1 MPTINGRFYSSFGS
15 YSGYQQLQIERAQN
29 TAARQQ
35 AESDASALG
44 DVLSGASQ
52 DLAQGLANLAAQAA
66 LARINNEAS
75 AKQATSGASTDSPD
89 TSDTLAPTEDP
100 VIAVDAAMHGIT
112 DLLPENVPST
122 DDTATDDLDVA
133 TSVNRIVDGTADLLD
148 SSDTSGSSSDG
159 SDLFATLDSIIN
171 SFVPPL
177 PPSVDVT
184 A

>member
-15 YSGYQQLQIERAQN
+15 SSGYQQLQIERAQN

-44 DVLSGASQ
+44 DVMSGASQ

-75 AKQATSGASTDSPD
+75 AKQATSGASTDSTD
-89 TSDTLAPTEDP
+89 TSDTLAPTEGP

-112 DLLPENVPST
+112 DLLPEVCPQPTTPRPTIWTWRRASIGSSTAQPICWTRRVHPVPRPT
-122 DDTATDDLDVA
+122 EA
-133 TSVNRIVDGTADLLD
+133 TSSPPWTA
-148 SSDTSGSSSDG
+148 SSTASSRRCLGAS
-159 SDLFATLDSIIN
+159 T
-171 SFVPPL
+171 
-177 PPSVDVT
+177 
-184 A
+184 